1 VRLTVLGCSGTFPG
15 PESPCSGYLVE
26 HDGYTLVLDLG
37 NGALGQLQ
45 RHVDLLAVDA
55 VQVSHL
61 HADHCLDLVAY
72 SYARRYHPGGRPPAL
87 PVHGPAGLGE
97 RIRASYEAAPADGL
111 GEVYDFTEA
120 VPGEPY
126 RLGPFEVLVA
136 GVEHPVDAHAV
147 RLTAGGRTLVY
158 SGDTARSEALVEL
171 ARGCDL
177 LLCEASW
184 ASDPEPPPGIH
195 LTGREAGDHAARAG
209 AARVVLT
216 HLMPFADPAVV
227 LAEARESYAGPME
240 LARCGATYDV

>member
-1 VRLTVLGCSGTFPG
+1 MRVTVLGCSGTFPG

-26 HDGYTLVLDLG
+26 HEGYRLVLDLG

-45 RHVDLLAVDA
+45 RHVGLLEVDA
-55 VQVSHL
+55 VQISHL

-72 SYARRYHPGGRPPAL
+72 SYARRYHPAGAAPPL
-87 PVHGPAGLGE
+87 PVHGPPGLAE
-97 RIRASYEAAPADGL
+97 RIRAAYEAPPADGL
-111 GEVYDFTEA
+111 GEVYDFSVV

-126 RLGPFEVLVA
+126 RLGPFEVTA
-136 GVEHPVDAHAV
+136 AQVEHPVEAHAV
-147 RLTAGGRTLVY
+147 RLQAGGRSLVY

-184 ASDPEPPPGIH
+184 PSEPEPPPGIH
-195 LTGREAGDHAARAG
+195 LTGREAGEHAARAG

-216 HLMPFADPAVV
+216 HLMPFADPAEV

-240 LARCGATYDV
+240 IARCGAVYQV